1 MLGNTKLALLAGLV
15 LMAGS
20 ASVARAQE
28 SAPAQ
33 PPAATSPEA
42 APDAGK
48 GAPAEPQ
55 LEDREARYHI
65 HAGDSFDINFDL
77 SPEFNQSGVTVQ
89 PDGFITL
96 RGVGDV
102 QVDGQTVPQLTQTL
116 ETEYSKILH
125 DPIISVILKDF
136 EKPYFIA
143 DGQIGR
149 PGKYDLRGTVTLT
162 QALAIAGGL
171 SDSAKHS
178 QVMLFRRVNDQWLE
192 AKLFNVKKMEK
203 SGKLSEDPFLHS
215 GDMVFVP
222 KNTVSK
228 ISRFIPSASLGAM
241 LTPF

>member
-1 MLGNTKLALLAGLV
+1 MTVLLAGALCAA
-15 LMAGS
+15 AGQDAAVRANDDG
-20 ASVARAQE
+20 ASSRRE
-28 SAPAQ
+28 PGHPA
-33 PPAATSPEA
+33 
-42 APDAGK
+42 
-48 GAPAEPQ
+48 
-55 LEDREARYHI
+55 LERRNPRYKL
-65 HAGDSFDINFDL
+65 AKQDVFDLTFPL
-77 SPEFNQSGVTVQ
+77 SPEFNQTGLTVQ
-89 PDGFITL
+89 PDGYISL
-96 RGVGDV
+96 LSVGDIYV
-102 QVDGQTVPQLTQTL
+102 EGKTVPELA
-116 ETEYSKILH
+116 EAVKAAYSKILH
-125 DPIISVILKDF
+125 DPVVNVTLKDF
-136 EKPYFIA
+136 EKPYFTA
-143 DGQIGR
+143 MGQVGK